1 MRPEVYE
8 AEAEASGLTL
18 NAHVDDRHSKYMT
31 DSNKTNDFWP
41 R

>member
-1 MRPEVYE
+1 MRV
-8 AEAEASGLTL
+8 LMTDTV
-18 NAHVDDRHSKYMT
+18 NMT